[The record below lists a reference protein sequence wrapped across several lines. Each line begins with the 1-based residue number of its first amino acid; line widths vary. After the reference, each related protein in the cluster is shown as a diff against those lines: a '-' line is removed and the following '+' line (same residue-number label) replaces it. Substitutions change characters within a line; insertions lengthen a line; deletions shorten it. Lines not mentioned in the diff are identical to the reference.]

1 MKIKLAYPKIPD
13 TLDCPL
19 KKCIAFEKLDGT
31 NIHWVWNKDLG
42 WYAFGT
48 RRDRFDLDEQGIR
61 SFNQAHPG
69 LEDAVA
75 LFNKSYA
82 HLGQYPIPH
91 KYAPLSKS
99 GDVTL
104 FTEYL
109 GDKSFAG
116 SHQKDDPKRLVLFDV
131 AIDDEIV
138 PPFQFLIDYGQFED
152 LPDNQAGSKIEGYHL
167 PKVVFDGTFS
177 GQLFVDVRKNK
188 FKLNEGVVVK
198 GMFSGKVYMAKIK
211 TEAYLERL
219 KNEFKNEWK
228 NYWE

>member
-31 NIHWVWNKDLG
+31 NLHWVWNKDKG

-48 RRDRFDLDEQGIR
+48 RRDRFDLDEQGIK

-69 LEDAVA
+69 LEDAIA
-75 LFNKSYA
+75 LFQKSYS
-82 HLGQYPIPH
+82 HLGEYPLTH
-91 KYAPLSKS
+91 KYGP
-99 GDVTL
+99 GDVIL
-104 FTEYL
+104 FTEFL

-116 SHQKDDPKRLVLFDV
+116 SHQKGDPKRLVLLDV
-131 AIDDEIV
+131 LSDHGMTPPEQFVID
-138 PPFQFLIDYGQFED
+138 FGQFD
-152 LPDNQAGSKIEGYHL
+152 DVPGYSIPKI
-167 PKVVFDGTFS
+167 VFNGKFS

-188 FKLNEGVVVK
+188 FNLNEGVVVK
-198 GMFSGKVYMAKIK
+198 GMFSGQVYMAKIK

-219 KNEFKNEWK
+219 KKEFKNDWK